1 MLPRHSSNESHE
13 IVLIRKNVLQNEC
26 CVMVWNE
33 IVNKLTVYL
42 VHTYGTL
49 TQSSLKSLY

>member
-1 MLPRHSSNESHE
+1 MLPRHSPNESHE